1 MRFNV
6 ICHRL
11 MIVILLFCIAVLTG
25 CATIPDKTDASLGVS
40 DPYEKINRVSYDFTD
55 QVDRIVMEPVVDA
68 YIDYVPGGAQRVIGN
83 FYDNLAY
90 PNVVLNTFL
99 QGKVNQGFE
108 SSLRFLVNSTFGVAG
123 LFDLATYMGLEKH
136 DEDFGQTLAVWGV
149 ESDTYLFVPLL
160 GPSNERDITNIPVSV
175 ATNALFY
182 AGYIVGA
189 AVIIPLTALGAIDK
203 RARLKGPMRIRDQAA
218 LDPYLFV
225 REASIQQ
232 RQYLIYDGDLPLDS
246 YGEPFQDN
254 PLRSTASDGASD

>member
-1 MRFNV
+1 M
-6 ICHRL
+6 
-11 MIVILLFCIAVLTG
+11 VLSG
-25 CATIPDKTDASLGVS
+25 CATVPGKHDSSSGVG
-40 DPYEKINRVSYDFTD
+40 DPFEQVNRVSYEFTD
-55 QVDRIVMEPVVDA
+55 DVDRIVMVPVVDA
-68 YIDYVPGGAQRVIGN
+68 YVDYVPGGAQQAIGN

-108 SSLRFLVNSTFGVAG
+108 SSFRFLVNSTVGILG
-123 LFDLATYMGLEKH
+123 LFDMATYMGLEKH
-136 DEDFGQTLAVWGV
+136 NEDFGQTLAVWGMD
-149 ESDTYLFVPLL
+149 SDTYLFVPLL
-160 GPSNERDITNIPVSV
+160 GPSNERDMFNIPFSV

-203 RARLKGPMRIRDQAA
+203 RARLKGPMRVRDQAA

-232 RQYLIYDGDLPLDS
+232 RQYLIFDGDPPLDIYS
-246 YGEPFQDN
+246 EPFQDN
-254 PLRSTASDGASD
+254 PFNSTANEAAD